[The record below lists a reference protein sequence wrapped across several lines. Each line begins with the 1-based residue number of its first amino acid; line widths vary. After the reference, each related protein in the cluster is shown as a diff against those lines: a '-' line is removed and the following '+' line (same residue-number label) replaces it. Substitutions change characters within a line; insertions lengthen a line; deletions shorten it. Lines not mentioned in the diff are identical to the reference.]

1 MPDDELDLRP
11 ETYALDSLIHA
22 TVRRVQRAPGHQ
34 DAMLFMGNW
43 HQAFPTR
50 VVRDPVL
57 EPVDK
62 LVWMVIMLQAREPG
76 GRTAFPSYTTLA
88 RQANIASTSTIARA
102 IAILRLTRWLSLCA
116 RLRAR
121 TGQFQ
126 GNVYV
131 LHDEPLPLADALY
144 LDEDYMAF
152 IQQSRQHGHARVR
165 KVAQAVLDVLA
176 QEVQQGYDPLA
187 PLTPIEQRAR
197 SMIASRERE
206 EGGHCKTRKDP
217 RHFPDFT
224 DDVLQQLTNQP
235 THSAVPALQDQDQNS
250 KSVKE
255 QEVERCSSN
264 ILKNTTTTTNKPDTK
279 IGALSEAPLIFPARL
294 SDNQKALADQYLA
307 QLPMALRQTLLDEL
321 IGRIQAESYG
331 AKPLYDELRFLH
343 ALCRAA
349 NRGEFVP
356 NLGLKVTEARAQS
369 HALKELALTPPP
381 QPRKLETDDPSAKYE
396 AQNLLD
402 LMRQNL
408 ALPPA
413 Q

>member
-1 MPDDELDLRP
+1 MRDDELDLRP
-11 ETYALDSLIHA
+11 ETYALDSLIQA
-22 TVRRVQRAPGHQ
+22 TIRRVQRAPGHQ

-62 LVWMVIMLQAREPG
+62 VVWMVIMLQAREPG

-88 RQANIASTSTIARA
+88 QQANIASTSTIARA

-152 IQQSRQHGHARVR
+152 LQHSRQHAHARVR
-165 KVAQAVLDVLA
+165 KVAQAVVDALA
-176 QEVQQGYDPLA
+176 QEIQKGHDPLA
-187 PLTPIEQRAR
+187 SLAPIEQRAR
-197 SMIASRERE
+197 SIMASRERE
-206 EGGHCKTRKDP
+206 EGGQGKTLKAP
-217 RHFPDFT
+217 RHFPEFT
-224 DDVLQQLTNQP
+224 DDVLQQLANHP
-235 THSAVPALQDQDQNS
+235 AHPALPALQDQNQNS
-250 KSVKE
+250 KLVKE
-255 QEVERCSSN
+255 QEVEGCSSS
-264 ILKNTTTTTNKPDTK
+264 ILKTTTTTTNKSDTK
-279 IGALSEAPLIFPARL
+279 IGALSEATLIFPARL

-307 QLPMALRQTLLDEL
+307 QLPMAMRQALLDEL
-321 IGRIQAESYG
+321 MGRIQAESYG
-331 AKPLYDELRFLH
+331 AKPLYDEIRFLH

-349 NRGEFVP
+349 KRGEFVP
-356 NLGLKVTEARAQS
+356 NLGLKVTEARTRSRIQN
-369 HALKELALTPPP
+369 ELARTPPPP
-381 QPRKLETDDPSAKYE
+381 QPSASDDPAAKVAARE
-396 AQNLLD
+396 HLD
-402 LMRQNL
+402 RMRQQL
-408 ALPPA
+408 GLPSTK
-413 Q
+413 